1 MNNFFSF
8 TVEEISMVKTMLLLS
23 ECNDILHGGREL
35 NAQIYHEYLGMFA
48 S

>member
-1 MNNFFSF
+1 M
-8 TVEEISMVKTMLLLS
+8 EKAILLLS

-35 NAQIYHEYLGMFA
+35 SAGIYHEYLGMFA